1 MLRPIIVTLSVLA
14 WASPAFAGDRELLRV
29 LDTGLGP
36 TASASRAA
44 AGGSPSL
51 VQRHYD
57 RARDL
62 QEAVRRAGP
71 FSPSCHSL
79 GGWAARY
86 AGAEVGAA
94 EGLDR
99 LDPARARRWR
109 QSAAVARTRITAA
122 RRACRPGAARAA
134 DGIPTLVDPRPG
146 AVTFGDV
153 VARAPVGADGA
164 KLYANGAA
172 AGSLVLAG
180 GVARARLAG
189 GSGRY
194 TLEVHFTR
202 KGLTMGVARSAGVWL
217 LPPSAADPARAPV
230 LDESL
235 QTGLRAATTGFAGIA
250 GVWLEDFRTGRAAA
264 WNAGAR
270 FPAASTVKLG
280 VLVEA
285 LRRMG
290 PRPEASSLFHDVRG
304 LATWSSNLAS
314 NRLLGRVG
322 GSAAVQRALARM
334 GATSSTFTGP
344 YIVATER
351 PPVDAPQPPPRVSG
365 RVTTAYDL
373 GAIMSTLHDAAR
385 GDPVGLARTGLT
397 RTQARLALG
406 LLLSSEPAGDNL
418 GLFREALG
426 PSVPVA
432 QKHGWISS
440 ARHTAAVIYTER
452 GPLVV
457 VLLTYRSGLTRP
469 QAARLGAELVRLLTT
484 G

>member
-1 MLRPIIVTLSVLA
+1 MRALLVMGCVFVC
-14 WASPAFAGDRELLRV
+14 ASPALAGDRELLRA
-29 LDTGLGP
+29 LDAGLGP

-62 QEAVRRAGP
+62 QEAIRRAAP
-71 FSPSCHSL
+71 FSASCHSL
-79 GGWAARY
+79 GGWAGRY
-86 AGAEVGAA
+86 AAAEVAAA

-99 LDPARARRWR
+99 LEPSRARRQRQLAASARARI
-109 QSAAVARTRITAA
+109 QAA
-122 RRACRPGAARAA
+122 RRACAPRAARA
-134 DGIPTLVDPRPG
+134 GQGTPTLVDPRPG
-146 AVTFGDV
+146 AVTFGGI
-153 VARAPVGADGA
+153 VARAPVGADSA
-164 KLYANGAA
+164 ALYVNGIA
-172 AGSLVLAG
+172 AGPMSLAA
-180 GVARARLAG
+180 GVARAQLVG
-189 GSGRY
+189 GSGRS
-194 TLEVHFTR
+194 TLEVRFMR
-202 KGLTMGVARSAGVWL
+202 KGLTMGVARSPGVWI
-217 LPPSAADPARAPV
+217 LPGSAAEPARAPV
-230 LDESL
+230 LDASL
-235 QTGLRAATTGFAGIA
+235 QAAVRAATAGFAGIA
-250 GVWLEDFRTGRAAA
+250 GVWLEDLRTARAAS

-290 PRPEASSLFHDVRG
+290 PHPEASALFHDVRG

-314 NRLLGRVG
+314 NRLLGKVG
-322 GSAAVQRALARM
+322 GSTAVERALARM

-351 PPVDAPQPPPRVSG
+351 PPVDAQQPPPRVSG

-373 GAIMSTLHDAAR
+373 GAALSTLHDAAR
-385 GDPVGLARTGLT
+385 GDRVALARTGLT
-397 RTQARLALG
+397 RTQARLGLG
-406 LLLSSEPAGDNL
+406 LLLSSEAAGDNL

-426 PSVPVA
+426 PATPAA

-440 ARHTAAVIYTER
+440 ARHSAAVIYTAR
-452 GPLVV
+452 GPIVL

-469 QAARLGAELVRLLTT
+469 QAARLGAELVRLVTT
-484 G
+484 S